1 MIHFR
6 VFFYLSHLEE
16 DKNEAGPHKVGI
28 SRRSR
33 EVVKDALISG
43 EFSVRS
49 ETQFFTGELNF
60 TCLGG
65 MICVY
70 KRLKLQPPERRKGF
84 SELTYQADSPGA
96 EIQEAA
102 QQVKSSE
109 PMHLTEEDLKES
121 RGQSSQRCLWL
132 ERRWAGG

>member
-1 MIHFR
+1 M
-6 VFFYLSHLEE
+6 EE

-28 SRRSR
+28 SGTSR

-60 TCLGG
+60 TYLGFLHFTYL
-65 MICVY
+65 VN
-70 KRLKLQPPERRKGF
+70 KLLKLQPPERRKGF
-84 SELTYQADSPGA
+84 SELTYQADGPGA

-109 PMHLTEEDLKES
+109 PMHLTEEDLKKS

-132 ERRWAGG
+132 EWRWAGG